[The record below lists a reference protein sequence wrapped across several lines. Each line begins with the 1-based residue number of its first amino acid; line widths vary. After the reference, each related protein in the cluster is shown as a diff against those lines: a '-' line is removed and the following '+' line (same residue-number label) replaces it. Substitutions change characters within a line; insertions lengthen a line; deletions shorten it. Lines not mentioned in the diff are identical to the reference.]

1 MKCRHLVASATAF
14 LFVAALPY
22 RTLLAQETGGEAA
35 NVFNPTDVEEVAKDT
50 TELSLD
56 ELQSLDLEQLLKMNV
71 GVGNLTKSNALTTPA
86 SVTTI
91 TEEDIRLTPARNI
104 IDLLEVYVPGAS
116 FVIHSEGLHPGIR
129 GIISDR
135 NYKFLLLVNGKVMN
149 QNAHGGVT
157 TELEDWDL
165 SDIAQIDVLRGP
177 GSVTYG
183 PGAIAGVISIT
194 TKNARKFTGTALHL
208 IANFPYNTR
217 GVAFETS
224 FKNDLFEM
232 YAYGSRV
239 TSTGT
244 FADTYQT
251 DANNNHGFLYQ
262 TPAFPEK
269 PVPYYGDF
277 MGKPQY
283 KAFVDVRFKKEW
295 DLWIRYTNQGQWSGT
310 TTGGNAAANDRF
322 QTGAFFDPAN
332 MKTPY
337 TPILGAPIA
346 NKGLG
351 SQQIMATIQNEH
363 RFSKI
368 LTLKPQIS
376 VGSLNF
382 LRRVNDAKTFTLTD
396 PLLLRNQ
403 LADPDSVR
411 YYGQRFA
418 ESQVFA
424 RILANLQLHQKLRAA
439 LGAEYLYEHFGPA
452 WGDAVGDFRMGDA
465 NNIISGT
472 NSNSYGLTGTPQ
484 GVNPA
489 ANWVMSSGWGTS
501 TISGLGEINFQPH
514 RLVQLLL
521 SGRIDKNT
529 RSQTLISPRAALV
542 SQITENNVIKLIAQR
557 AQRMN
562 TAEQLMYQQV
572 TSEVV
577 NPQLAAAGKPLLP
590 STAEPEVI
598 TGYEAS
604 FTTLPRQNLSFTV
617 NGFYNDLSVI
627 GFNTTLA
634 ASQRVGELKL
644 AGAEFEAAYSSK
656 RFRIGFNHSFVKQ
669 LSWHLGKNP
678 DGSPVTQ
685 SGISY
690 ADFAQ
695 PTTDDKSIIIQG
707 YGNDLA
713 NWANQSTK
721 LFIHARFST
730 WLLLHIDSH
739 VFWGEQGQKDA
750 LSALQYAADHPDPA
764 TATAMTPMRTAAIDN
779 SVAAARAQ
787 GAYGVDW
794 RLNASAHF
802 LLSPQTSIGI
812 YGQNLLSNGGA
823 KRYGYD
829 AGLVRA
835 APIRTIFVQEP
846 LMVGANLTYTW

>member
-1 MKCRHLVASATAF
+1 MRCRHVVVGATA
-14 LFVAALPY
+14 LLLAALPY
-22 RTLLAQETGGEAA
+22 RTLRAQETGETA
-35 NVFNPTDVEEVAKDT
+35 NVFNPADVEETAKDT

-157 TELEDWDL
+157 TELEDWDI

-194 TKNARKFTGTALHL
+194 TKNARKFNGTSLHL

-217 GVAFETS
+217 GIAFETS

-251 DANNNHGFLYQ
+251 DANNHFGYLYQ
-262 TPAFPEK
+262 NPNFPEK

-283 KAFVDVRFKKEW
+283 KAYVDVRFKKEW
-295 DLWIRYTNQGQWSGT
+295 QLWLRYTNQGQWSGT
-310 TTGGNAAANDRF
+310 TTSGNAAANDRF
-322 QTGAFFDPAN
+322 QTGAFYDPMM
-332 MKTPY
+332 MKS
-337 TPILGAPIA
+337 TPIFGPPIA

-351 SQQIMATIQNEH
+351 SQQIMATLQDEH
-363 RFSKI
+363 RVSKI
-368 LTLKPQIS
+368 LTIKPQIS
-376 VGSLNF
+376 IGSLDF
-382 LRRVNDAKTFTLTD
+382 RRRVNDAKTFSLTD

-411 YYGQRFA
+411 YYGQRFS
-418 ESQVFA
+418 ETQVFA
-424 RILANLQLHQKLRAA
+424 RLLANLALSQKLRAA
-439 LGAEYLYEHFGPA
+439 LGFEYLYEHFGPA
-452 WGDAVGDFRMGDA
+452 WGDAVGDFRMGDG

-472 NSNSYGLTGTPQ
+472 SSNAYGLTGTPH

-489 ANWVMSSGWGTS
+489 ADWVMTSGWGTS
-501 TISGLGEINFQPH
+501 TISGLGEVNFQPH
-514 RLVQLLL
+514 RLFQLLL
-521 SGRIDKNT
+521 SGRVDKNT

-542 SQITENNVIKLIAQR
+542 TQITENNVLKLIAQR

-562 TAEQLMYQQV
+562 TAEQLLYQQV
-572 TSEVV
+572 VK
-577 NPQLAAAGKPLLP
+577 NN
-590 STAEPEVI
+590 TAEPEVI

-604 FTTLPRQNLSFTV
+604 FTTLPKQNLSFTV
-617 NGFYNDLSVI
+617 NGFYNDLQVI
-627 GFNTTLA
+627 GFNTGLA

-644 AGAEFEAAYSSK
+644 AGAEIEAAYSSK
-656 RFRIGFNHSFVKQ
+656 RFRIGANHSYVKQ
-669 LSWHLGKNP
+669 LSWKLGTNP
-678 DGSPVTQ
+678 DGTPVTQ

-690 ADFAQ
+690 ADFNQ
-695 PTTDDKSIIIQG
+695 KTSDDASIVIQG

-730 WLLLHIDSH
+730 WLLLHVDTHI
-739 VFWGEQGQKDA
+739 FWGEQGQKDA
-750 LSALQYAADHPDPA
+750 LSALQTAADAAMMGMDP
-764 TATAMTPMRTAAIDN
+764 RKDAIDA
-779 SVAAARAQ
+779 SVKAARDA
-787 GAYGVDW
+787 GAYDIDW

-802 LLSPQTSIGI
+802 LLSPQTSVGVF
-812 YGQNLLSNGGA
+812 GQNLLSNAGA

-835 APIRTIFVQEP
+835 APIRTIFVREP

>member
-1 MKCRHLVASATAF
+1 MRCRHVVAGATAL

-22 RTLLAQETGGEAA
+22 RTLRAQEGSEAA

-104 IDLLEVYVPGAS
+104 MDLLEVYVLGAS

-135 NYKFLLLVNGKVMN
+135 NYKFLMLVNGKVMN

-194 TKNARKFTGTALHL
+194 TKNARKFSGTSLHL

-239 TSTGT
+239 TTTGT

-251 DANNNHGFLYQ
+251 DGNNNYGFLYQ
-262 TPAFPEK
+262 TPAFAEK
-269 PVPYYGDF
+269 PVPYFGDF

-295 DLWIRYTNQGQWSGT
+295 DLWLRYTNQGQWSGT
-310 TTGGNAAANDRF
+310 TTSGNAAANDRF
-322 QTGAFFDPAN
+322 QTGAFWDPTM
-332 MKTPY
+332 MKS
-337 TPILGAPIA
+337 TPILGPPFP

-351 SQQIMATIQNEH
+351 SQQIMATLQNEH

-396 PLLLRNQ
+396 PVLFRNQ

-418 ESQVFA
+418 ESQVYA
-424 RILANLQLHQKLRAA
+424 RLLANLQLHQKLRAA

-472 NSNSYGLTGTPQ
+472 NSNAYSGTGGITPQ

-489 ANWVMSSGWGTS
+489 ANWVQSSGWGTS

-514 RLVQLLL
+514 RLLQLLL
-521 SGRIDKNT
+521 SGRVDKNT

-542 SQITENNVIKLIAQR
+542 SQITENNVLKLIAQQ

-572 TSEVV
+572 TT
-577 NPQLAAAGKPLLP
+577 PMHT
-590 STAEPEVI
+590 TASPEVI

-617 NGFYNDLSVI
+617 NGFWNKLNVI

-634 ASQRVGELKL
+634 ASQNVGELKL

-656 RFRIGFNHSFVKQ
+656 RFRIGANHSFVKQ

-690 ADFAQ
+690 ADFNQ

-713 NWANQSTK
+713 NWANQATK

-730 WLLLHIDSH
+730 WLLLHLDTHI
-739 VFWGEQGQKDA
+739 FWGEQGQKDA
-750 LSALQYAADHPDPA
+750 LSALEYAANNPNPM
-764 TATAMTPMRTAAIDN
+764 TATAMTAVRTAAIDQ

-787 GAYGVDW
+787 GAYGVDF

-812 YGQNLLSNGGA
+812 YGQNLTSNGGA